1 MAQPAGFLSQDN
13 RTDMGIPVFWT
24 TANSDPPWNFKI
36 WLDQFLL
43 AVTVKE
49 SVNPELLL
57 EEPKEVLL
65 EPLPRSETPREHENA
80 QAITER
86 EARDQLARDKILLEN
101 EERKTRGPKVGH
113 NVSYNEVQK
122 RVASRLFLA
131 LGTEGKKKF
140 VQKNPH
146 VEVSKLELRQMVALA
161 KTSFDKSQSVTY
173 ERYKLFNR
181 SQEIGESLEAFHA
194 ALTAQAARAE
204 LGTLED
210 ELVRDL
216 FISKMK
222 NVVLQDT
229 LTFETF
235 SPEEVLKRALK
246 FEQSKQTTQTF
257 QKTNETTASTAQ
269 VNGTMKIKQEPI
281 MSIGNKNAYGRRQPN
296 NMYKKK
302 SSDRKK
308 GKNFPDTKTCTRCG
322 RPFGEGHLKKFPA
335 MGKTCKN
342 CSKPNHFA
350 KMCKSQQVNEIAK
363 KSSSSDEEC
372 NLIQSF
378 DSCEEF
384 EIMAIESELSSME
397 EIDEYIKQQ
406 SNRNRDIKKSSKDI
420 QKVDIRR
427 NTRSKQIRS
436 LKALVRI
443 DHQIINM
450 TIDTDSPVSFLN
462 WATAKQN
469 RESSK
474 NTRFIPRKNLNLTT
488 KFVDYNKQ
496 PINILGAITTTIPS
510 AGWEVVGASFLI
522 TERRT
527 RCFLGL
533 DLQSKIGIHTTQK
546 LAPKEKTRFDVLLC
560 EQSEGWKNK
569 FYSKFKNLFDRQGC
583 SKNHVD
589 STKFKYPLCPLQEKG
604 RRIPIH
610 IQGKMYEETEKL
622 LTEGHLK
629 RLDKCTSDC
638 FIAPIVITVK
648 KDDSIKLALDAKP
661 INRQLFKINIKCRM
675 WMNYWMGSV
684 KKSQQMKAV
693 HCISQY

>member
-65 EPLPRSETPREHENA
+65 EPLPRPETPREHENA
-80 QAITER
+80 LAITER
-86 EARDQLARDKILLEN
+86 EAQDQLARDKILLEN

-113 NVSYNEVQK
+113 NVYYNEVQK

-131 LGTEGKKKF
+131 LGTVGKKKF

-146 VEVSKLELRQMVALA
+146 VEVSKLEFRQMVALA

-181 SQEIGESLEAFHA
+181 SQETGESLEAFHA
-194 ALTAQAARAE
+194 ALTAQAARAQ

-216 FISKMK
+216 FISKIK

-246 FEQSKQTTQTF
+246 FEQSKQTTQAF
-257 QKTNETTASTAQ
+257 QKTNATTASTAQ

-281 MSIGNKNAYGRRQPN
+281 MSIGNKNAYGRRQQN

-302 SSDRKK
+302 SSDRKE
-308 GKNFPDTKTCTRCG
+308 GKNFTDTKTCTRCG
-322 RPFGEGHLKKFPA
+322 RPFGEGQLKKCPA

-350 KMCKSQQVNEIAK
+350 KMCKSQQVNEIAEK
-363 KSSSSDEEC
+363 RSSSDEEC

-384 EIMAIESELSSME
+384 EIMAIELELSSME
-397 EIDEYIKQQ
+397 EIDEYINQQ

-436 LKALVRI
+436 IKALVRI
-443 DHQIINM
+443 DHHIINM
-450 TIDTDSPVSFLN
+450 TIDTGSPVSFLN
-462 WATAKQN
+462 WATAKQIL
-469 RESSK
+469 ESSK
-474 NTRFIPRKNLNLTT
+474 NTTFIPRENFNLTT

-496 PINILGAITTTIPS
+496 PINILGAITTTIRS

-527 RCFLGL
+527 RCILEL
-533 DLQSKIGIHTTQK
+533 DLQSKVGIHTTQK

-569 FYSKFKNLFDRQGC
+569 FYSKFKNLFDPQGC
-583 SKNHVD
+583 SKNRVD
-589 STKFKYPLCPLQEKG
+589 STKFKYPLCPLQEK
-604 RRIPIH
+604 R
-610 IQGKMYEETEKL
+610 ETHPNTHTRE
-622 LTEGHLK
+622 
-629 RLDKCTSDC
+629 S
-638 FIAPIVITVK
+638 A
-648 KDDSIKLALDAKP
+648 
-661 INRQLFKINIKCRM
+661 
-675 WMNYWMGSV
+675 
-684 KKSQQMKAV
+684 
-693 HCISQY
+693 